1 MARNDSGMTARTG
14 GIVMKKIGGTVV
26 LALLLL
32 SIPGC
37 GGGLRYSQVA
47 PEAKDFHPR
56 RVAALPADTTAFPE
70 AKDAIDR
77 LFVEVL
83 SERKWFTAVVGGEEI
98 GRRLKTDA
106 ELRQVTEDYLA
117 KREKVSFSDPALS
130 GRIGA
135 LTDTE
140 AMLLVRVDYWKYTTE
155 NDKKMGKVSISITMI
170 EAGTGKTLWT
180 AIHQRISDYMIIK
193 PDLPDVARA
202 LIREM
207 IDYMPH

>member
-1 MARNDSGMTARTG
+1 MT
-14 GIVMKKIGGTVV
+14 KIGGTVV

-56 RVAALPADTTAFPE
+56 RVAVLPADTTAFPE
-70 AKDAIDR
+70 AKGAIDR
-77 LFVEVL
+77 LFAEAL

-140 AMLLVRVDYWKYTTE
+140 ALLLVRVDYWNYTTE
-155 NDKKMGKVSISITMI
+155 NDKKVGKVSLSIDDDRSPD
-170 EAGTGKTLWT
+170 GQDPLDGCPPKDKRLYDHQTGPPRCGKG
-180 AIHQRISDYMIIK
+180 SDPGDDRLY
-193 PDLPDVARA
+193 AA
-202 LIREM
+202 LAFGR
-207 IDYMPH
+207 

>member
-1 MARNDSGMTARTG
+1 MTKAW
-14 GIVMKKIGGTVV
+14 GTVV

-56 RVAALPADTTAFPE
+56 RIAVLPADTTAFPE
-70 AKDAIDR
+70 AKGAIDR
-77 LFVEVL
+77 LFAEAL

-117 KREKVSFSDPALS
+117 KREKVSFSDPTLS
-130 GRIGA
+130 GRIGV

-140 AMLLVRVDYWKYTTE
+140 AFLLVRVDYWNYTTE
-155 NDKKMGKVSISITMI
+155 NDNKVGKVSLSVEMI
-170 EAGTGKTLWT
+170 ETPTGKTLW
-180 AIHQRISDYMIIK
+180 AAVHQRTSEYMIIK

-207 IDYMPH
+207 IGYMPH

>member
-1 MARNDSGMTARTG
+1 MT
-14 GIVMKKIGGTVV
+14 KIGGTVV

-37 GGGLRYSQVA
+37 GGGLRYSQAA

-56 RVAALPADTTAFPE
+56 RVAVLPADTTAFPE
-70 AKDAIDR
+70 AKSVIDR
-77 LFVEVL
+77 LFAEVL
-83 SERKWFTAVVGGEEI
+83 SEQGWFTAVVGGEAF

-106 ELRQVTEDYLA
+106 QLRKVTRDYLQ
-117 KREKVSFSDPALS
+117 KLDKVSFSDPALS

-140 AMLLVRVDYWKYTTE
+140 ALLLVRVDYWNYTTE
-155 NDKKMGKVSISITMI
+155 NDNKVGKVSLSIEMI
-170 EAGTGKTLWT
+170 EARTGKTLWT
-180 AIHQRISDYMIIK
+180 AVHHRISDYVIIK
-193 PDLPDVARA
+193 PGLPDMARS

-207 IDYMPH
+207 IGYMPH

>member
-1 MARNDSGMTARTG
+1 MTKTWR
-14 GIVMKKIGGTVV
+14 TVV

-37 GGGLRYSQVA
+37 GGGLRYSQVE

-56 RVAALPADTTAFPE
+56 RVSVLPADTTAFPE
-70 AKDAIDR
+70 AKSAIDR
-77 LFVEVL
+77 LFTEAL

-106 ELRQVTEDYLA
+106 ELRQATADYLE
-117 KREKVSFSDPALS
+117 KRDKVNFSDPALS
-130 GRIGA
+130 GRIGV

-140 AMLLVRVDYWKYTTE
+140 ALLFVRVDYWNYTTE
-155 NDKKMGKVSISITMI
+155 KDNKVGKVSLSITMI
-170 EAGTGKTLWT
+170 EAQTGKTLWT
-180 AIHQRISDYMIIK
+180 AVHQRISDYVIIK
-193 PDLPDVARA
+193 PGLPDVARD

-207 IDYMPH
+207 IGYMPH

>member
-1 MARNDSGMTARTG
+1 VTN
-14 GIVMKKIGGTVV
+14 IGGTIV

-56 RVAALPADTTAFPE
+56 RIAVLPADTTAFPE
-70 AKDAIDR
+70 AKSAIDR
-77 LFVEVL
+77 LFAEAL
-83 SERKWFTAVVGGEEI
+83 NEQKWFTAVVGGEEI

-106 ELRQVTEDYLA
+106 ELLQVTEDYLA
-117 KREKVSFSDPALS
+117 KREKVSFSDPTLS
-130 GRIGA
+130 GRIGV

-140 AMLLVRVDYWKYTTE
+140 AFLLVRVDYWNYTTE
-155 NDKKMGKVSISITMI
+155 KDNKVGKVSLSITMI

-180 AIHQRISDYMIIK
+180 AVHQKISDYMIIK

-207 IDYMPH
+207 IGYMPH